1 MVSCDT
7 NVTNVYGIV
16 TCVIFFDMMSHVLQW
31 MSNVTM
37 LFFSAFFFGGGGRE
51 ILIFYQYFSWE
62 DVMKNSGW
70 LNFSLFQNPVQ
81 KKQNP

>member
-1 MVSCDT
+1 MMVSCDT

-37 LFFSAFFFGGGGRE
+37 LFSFFFFWGGGGE
-51 ILIFYQYFSWE
+51 DINILYIF
-62 DVMKNSGW
+62 
-70 LNFSLFQNPVQ
+70 
-81 KKQNP
+81 